1 MGLNI
6 LPLLTAPRE
15 SVPAKRA
22 FPGVW
27 DLNGEWWA
35 RRDLSASPPREA
47 KGKPSDALAVLPAFP
62 FLSPSPSQ
70 EVVLHQCAA
79 PVDPL

>member
-15 SVPAKRA
+15 SVRVKRA

-27 DLNGEWWA
+27 NVNGEWWA
-35 RRDLSASPPREA
+35 RRDLSASSPAKPEA
-47 KGKPSDALAVLPAFP
+47 NLLTRSLFFLP
-62 FLSPSPSQ
+62 FLFSPSPSQ
-70 EVVLHQCAA
+70 EVVLHQSAA